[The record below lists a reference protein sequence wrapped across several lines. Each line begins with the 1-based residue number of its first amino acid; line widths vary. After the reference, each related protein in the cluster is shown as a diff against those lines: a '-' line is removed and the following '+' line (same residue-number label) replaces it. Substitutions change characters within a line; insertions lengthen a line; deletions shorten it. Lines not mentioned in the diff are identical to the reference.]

1 MGCIF
6 LPRIAQ
12 RGRQTTYPPPA
23 EELLIQEVPIMRVKV
38 TLACTECKQRN
49 YVSKKN
55 KKNDPDRLEMMK
67 HCKFCR
73 KHTLH
78 RETK

>member
-1 MGCIF
+1 
-6 LPRIAQ
+6 
-12 RGRQTTYPPPA
+12 
-23 EELLIQEVPIMRVKV
+23 MRVNV

-55 KKNDPDRLEMMK
+55 KKNDPDRLEMNK
-67 HCKFCR
+67 FCKFCR

>member
-1 MGCIF
+1 
-6 LPRIAQ
+6 
-12 RGRQTTYPPPA
+12 
-23 EELLIQEVPIMRVKV
+23 MRVNI

-55 KKNDPDRLEMMK
+55 KKNDPDRLEMNK
-67 HCKFCR
+67 YCKFCR

>member
-1 MGCIF
+1 MVTANVSYLNNERCKAALTGG
-6 LPRIAQ
+6 AD
-12 RGRQTTYPPPA
+12 
-23 EELLIQEVPIMRVKV
+23 MRVKV

-49 YVSKKN
+49 YNTKKN
-55 KKNDPDRLEMMK
+55 KKNDPDRLEMNK
-67 HCKFCR
+67 YCKFCR

>member
-1 MGCIF
+1 
-6 LPRIAQ
+6 
-12 RGRQTTYPPPA
+12 
-23 EELLIQEVPIMRVKV
+23 MRVKV

-55 KKNDPDRLEMMK
+55 KKNDPDRLEMNK
-67 HCKFCR
+67 QCKFCR